1 MNKKQKELINNAVEM
16 AGISR
21 ELIKLVKEQETQIKY
36 LKLTCNLQEIA
47 LKESAEYIEMLE
59 LGLDQK

>member
-1 MNKKQKELINNAVEM
+1 MSKKQKELINKAVEM
-16 AGISR
+16 AGVCQ
-21 ELIKLVKEQETQIKY
+21 ELMKLVKEQETQIKY
-36 LKLTCNLQEIA
+36 LKLTCSLQEIA

>member
-1 MNKKQKELINNAVEM
+1 MNKKQKELINKAVEM
-16 AGISR
+16 VGVCQD
-21 ELIKLVKEQETQIKY
+21 LMKLVKEQETQIKY